1 MSSVPMTLNGKKK
14 LEDELKQLK
23 YTERPKVI
31 TAIAEARSHGDLS
44 ENAEYDAAREKQGF
58 IEGRIKELE
67 DKIAR
72 AQVVDTAQIRSDRI
86 VFGAKVEITN
96 VETED
101 TKTYQIVGVDEADV
115 KEGKLSIE
123 SPIARQLLN
132 KKEGDVVTVRV
143 PKGELEYEVVS
154 IRYE

>member
-14 LEDELKQLK
+14 LEEELKQLK

-44 ENAEYDAAREKQGF
+44 ENAEYDAARERQGF
-58 IEGRIKELE
+58 IEGRIKDLE

-72 AQVVDTAQIRSDRI
+72 AQVVDTAQIRSDKI
-86 VFGAKVEITN
+86 VFGATVKIKDL
-96 VETED
+96 ETDD
-101 TKTYQIVGVDEADV
+101 TKTYQIVGVDESDV

>member
-14 LEDELKQLK
+14 LEEELKQLK
-23 YTERPKVI
+23 FTERPKVI
-31 TAIAEARSHGDLS
+31 QAIAEARSHGDLS

-58 IEGRIKELE
+58 IEGRIQELE

-72 AQVVDTAQIRSDRI
+72 AQVVDPAQVRSDKI
-86 VFGAKVEITN
+86 VFGATVQVKDL
-96 VETED
+96 ETDE
-101 TKTYQIVGVDEADV
+101 TKTYQIVGADEAEV
-115 KEGKLSIE
+115 KEGKLSIQ

-132 KKEGDVVTVRV
+132 KKEGDVVTIRV
-143 PKGELEYEVVS
+143 PKGELEYEVLS

>member
-14 LEDELKQLK
+14 LEEELKQLK
-23 YTERPKVI
+23 FTERPKVI
-31 TAIAEARSHGDLS
+31 QAIAEARSHGDLS

-58 IEGRIKELE
+58 IEGRIQDLE

-72 AQVVDTAQIRSDRI
+72 AQVVDPAQVRSDKI
-86 VFGAKVEITN
+86 VFGATVQVKDL
-96 VETED
+96 ETDE
-101 TKTYQIVGVDEADV
+101 TKTYQIVGADEADV
-115 KEGKLSIE
+115 KEGKLSIQ
-123 SPIARQLLN
+123 SPIARHLLN
-132 KKEGDVVTVRV
+132 KKEGDVVTIRV

>member
-86 VFGAKVEITN
+86 VFGAKVEIKD